1 LKSALANTKLQ
12 LEEKNA
18 LIKVMEKDAENMD
31 QQLRELK
38 EIINILNT
46 EKITLE
52 NRNRTLVESEA
63 VLADK
68 FSEVVN
74 QLENKQETL
83 AELETL
89 HVKLRAE
96 IQPLVFMKDNLEK
109 KMCAFKDCNK
119 IQSERIQCLE
129 NINEE
134 LIVECDQLK
143 KNQKDLDEIKSLQQD
158 NWTLKNELLNT
169 EKLKADIAKKL
180 EELKNEYD
188 QLKSKN
194 LVLIDDIENFKLE
207 KNRLKSELEKNKELY
222 TEELNGYRNL
232 LAEERNKK
240 HQVNMELLKTM
251 EELTNQASE
260 QQKLISGVQEN
271 KECKYFLLFIR
282 KFLMYILILFI
293 IEISVFDY

>member
-1 LKSALANTKLQ
+1 MKSALANMKLQ

-18 LIKVMEKDAENMD
+18 LIQVMEKDAENMD

-52 NRNRTLVESEA
+52 NHNRTLVESEA

-83 AELETL
+83 TELETL

-109 KMCAFKDCNK
+109 KMCAFKDCNR

-169 EKLKADIAKKL
+169 EKFKADIAEKL

-188 QLKSKN
+188 QLKRKN
-194 LVLIDDIENFKLE
+194 LALIDDIENFKLE

-251 EELTNQASE
+251 EELTYQASE
-260 QQKLISGVQEN
+260 QQNLISGVQEN
-271 KECKYFLLFIR
+271 KECKY
-282 KFLMYILILFI
+282 KYIVL
-293 IEISVFDY
+293 